1 MFITIE
7 GIEGSGKST
16 NADFIV
22 KTLRNLGINLVHT
35 REPGGTLIAEKIRNI
50 LLEANSQEAIT
61 SSAELLLLFA
71 ARSQHLEN
79 FIKPALNAGKH
90 VICERF
96 TDASFA
102 YQGGGRKIDT
112 KYIAFLEDFVQQGF
126 APDLTFLL
134 DVNLNVALDRI
145 KSRKNLDR
153 IEQEKQDFFQ
163 RAREVYLTR
172 AYANPKKYY
181 IIDASLSLSQVNKQ
195 IKDIL
200 LKLWQKN

>member
-1 MFITIE
+1 M
-7 GIEGSGKST
+7 
-16 NADFIV
+16 
-22 KTLRNLGINLVHT
+22 H
-35 REPGGTLIAEKIRNI
+35 
-50 LLEANSQEAIT
+50 
-61 SSAELLLLFA
+61 
-71 ARSQHLEN
+71 
-79 FIKPALNAGKH
+79 
-90 VICERF
+90 
-96 TDASFA
+96 
-102 YQGGGRKIDT
+102 
-112 KYIAFLEDFVQQGF
+112 
-126 APDLTFLL
+126 LL